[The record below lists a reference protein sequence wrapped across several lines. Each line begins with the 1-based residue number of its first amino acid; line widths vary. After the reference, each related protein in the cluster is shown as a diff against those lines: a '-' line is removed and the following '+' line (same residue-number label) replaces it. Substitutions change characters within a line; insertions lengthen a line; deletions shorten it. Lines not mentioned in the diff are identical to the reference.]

1 MKAFVITEY
10 EYYPESPDFKILGV
24 VDSEEKAKQ
33 AYNKLT
39 ESVKEYNKEQN
50 LYEVSYD
57 YKEFEINDLSRIEKQ
72 IQFNNNGR
80 DWRKE

>member
-1 MKAFVITEY
+1 MKAFVIIEY

-24 VDSEEKAKQ
+24 VDSEEKAKEL
-33 AYNKLT
+33 YNQLT
-39 ESVKEYNKEQN
+39 ESAKEFNKEQS

-57 YKEFEINDLSRIEKQ
+57 YEAFDINDLSTIEKR

-80 DWRKE
+80 NWRKE

>member
-39 ESVKEYNKEQN
+39 ESVKEYNKGQN

-57 YKEFEINDLSRIEKQ
+57 YKEFEINDLSTIDKR

>member
-10 EYYPESPDFKILGV
+10 EYYPESPDFRILGV

-39 ESVKEYNKEQN
+39 ESVKEYNKEQD

-57 YKEFEINDLSRIEKQ
+57 YKEFEINDLSTIEKR
-72 IQFNNNGR
+72 IKLNNNGR

>member
-80 DWRKE
+80 DWRQE

>member
-39 ESVKEYNKEQN
+39 ESVNEYNKEQN

-57 YKEFEINDLSRIEKQ
+57 YKEFEINDLSTIEKR
-72 IQFNNNGR
+72 IKFNNNGR